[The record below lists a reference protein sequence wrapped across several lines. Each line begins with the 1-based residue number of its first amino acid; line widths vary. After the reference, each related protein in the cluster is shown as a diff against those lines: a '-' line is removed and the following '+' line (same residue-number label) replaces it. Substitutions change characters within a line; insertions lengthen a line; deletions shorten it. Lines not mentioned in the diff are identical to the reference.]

1 MRRFEGVFRRTDGD
15 FEMTWIKVCGIT
27 SKADAEAAIKAG
39 VSAIGLVMAPS
50 PRRVTLEK
58 ALGIAAIA
66 RGRVEVV
73 GVFKD
78 ASAVEN
84 AHAVVGFD
92 RIQFHGDE
100 RLDLPVS
107 VLRAIRPEALDRPP
121 YEWETTLIDGSEGT
135 GVAFDW
141 ARVRERSGCFV
152 IAGGL
157 TPENVGEAVAVARPF
172 GVDVSSGVESAPGRK
187 DPEKMARFV
196 LAVRRADAV
205 R

>member
-1 MRRFEGVFRRTDGD
+1 
-15 FEMTWIKVCGIT
+15 MTWIKVCGIT
-27 SKADAEAAIKAG
+27 SKPDAEAAIRAG

-58 ALGIAAIA
+58 AIGIAAIA
-66 RGRVEVV
+66 RGYVEVV

-78 ASAVEN
+78 ATAIPS
-84 AHAVVGFD
+84 AHAIVGFD
-92 RIQFHGDE
+92 RVQFHGDAP
-100 RLDLPVS
+100 LDVPVS
-107 VLRAIRPEALDRPP
+107 VLRAIRPEALEQDGSQ
-121 YEWETTLIDGSEGT
+121 EGEMTLIDGSEGR
-135 GVAFDW
+135 GLRFDW
-141 ARVRERSGCFV
+141 TRVRSRSGCFV

-187 DPEKMARFV
+187 DADKMIRFV
-196 LAVRRADAV
+196 EAVRRADGV

>member
-1 MRRFEGVFRRTDGD
+1 
-15 FEMTWIKVCGIT
+15 MTWIKVCGIT
-27 SKADAEAAIKAG
+27 SKSDAEAAIKAG

-78 ASAVEN
+78 ANAVAE
-84 AHAVVGFD
+84 AHAIVGFD
-92 RIQFHGDE
+92 RIQFHGDAPLE
-100 RLDLPVS
+100 VPVS
-107 VLRAIRPEALDRPP
+107 VLRAVRPEAVDRTPAND
-121 YEWETTLIDGSEGT
+121 WEITLIDGSEGK

-141 ARVRERSGCFV
+141 TRVKARPGCVV

-157 TPENVGEAVAVARPF
+157 TPENVGEAVAVAHPF
-172 GVDVSSGVESAPGRK
+172 GVDVSTGVESAPGRK

-196 LAVRRADAV
+196 EAVRRADAV

>member
-1 MRRFEGVFRRTDGD
+1 
-15 FEMTWIKVCGIT
+15 MTWIKVCGIT
-27 SKADAEAAIKAG
+27 SKPDAEAAIKAG

-50 PRRVTLEK
+50 LRRVTLEK

-78 ASAVEN
+78 AKAVAS
-84 AHAVVGFD
+84 AHAIVGFD
-92 RIQFHGDE
+92 RIQFHGDAPLE
-100 RLDLPVS
+100 VPVS
-107 VLRAIRPEALDRPP
+107 VLRAIRPEALDLSVAN
-121 YEWETTLIDGSEGT
+121 EGEMTLIDGSEGK
-135 GVAFDW
+135 GVALDW
-141 ARVRERSGCFV
+141 TRVRSRPGGFV

-157 TPENVGEAVAVARPF
+157 TPENVGEAVTVARPF

-196 LAVRRADAV
+196 LAVRRADAAL
-205 R
+205 

>member
-1 MRRFEGVFRRTDGD
+1 
-15 FEMTWIKVCGIT
+15 MTWIKVCGIT
-27 SKADAEAAIKAG
+27 SKPDAEAAIKAG

-78 ASAVEN
+78 ASAVAE
-84 AHAVVGFD
+84 AHAIVGFD
-92 RIQFHGDE
+92 RIQFHGDAPLE
-100 RLDLPVS
+100 VPVS
-107 VLRAIRPEALDRPP
+107 VLRVVRPEAVDRTPTND
-121 YEWETTLIDGSEGT
+121 WEITLIDGSEGK
-135 GVAFDW
+135 GVKFDW
-141 ARVRERSGCFV
+141 NKVKSRPGGFV

-157 TPENVGEAVAVARPF
+157 TPENVGEAVTVARPF
-172 GVDVSSGVESAPGRK
+172 GVDVSTGVESAPGRK

-196 LAVRRADAV
+196 EAVRKADAH

>member
-1 MRRFEGVFRRTDGD
+1 
-15 FEMTWIKVCGIT
+15 MTWIKVCGIT
-27 SKADAEAAIKAG
+27 CKPDAEAAIKAG

-78 ASAVEN
+78 AKAVAS
-84 AHAVVGFD
+84 AHAIVGFD
-92 RIQFHGDE
+92 RIQFHGEE
-100 RLDLPVS
+100 RLEVPVS
-107 VLRAIRPEALDRPP
+107 VLRAIRPEALDLPVAD
-121 YEWETTLIDGSEGT
+121 EGEATLIDGSEGQ
-135 GVAFDW
+135 GLAFDW
-141 ARVRERSGCFV
+141 TRVRRRPGCFV

-157 TPENVGEAVAVARPF
+157 TPENVGEAVTVARPF
-172 GVDVSSGVESAPGRK
+172 GVDVSSGVESAVGRK
-187 DPEKMARFV
+187 DPDKMSRFV